1 MTSSERAAFIDPGSE
16 MSVGKV
22 NEVIGSSPQS
32 FEEAAQRIAA
42 RAHDTLR
49 GVRGIEVL
57 EKWVDVGPA
66 GAIEYQVRVQLL
78 FDMAPETVFQM

>member
-1 MTSSERAAFIDPGSE
+1 

-22 NEVIGSSPQS
+22 NEVIGSSPDS
-32 FEEAAQRIAA
+32 FEDAAQCIAR

-49 GVRGIEVL
+49 GVRGIEVV
-57 EKWVDVGPA
+57 EKWVDLGPDA
-66 GAIEYQVRVQLL
+66 SREYRVRVQLL

>member
-1 MTSSERAAFIDPGSE
+1 MTVA
-16 MSVGKV
+16 KV
-22 NEVIGSSPQS
+22 NEVIGSSPHS
-32 FEEAAQRIAA
+32 FEDAAQRVVR

-57 EKWVDVGPA
+57 EKWVDVGPDA
-66 GAIEYQVRVQLL
+66 AREYRVRVQLS